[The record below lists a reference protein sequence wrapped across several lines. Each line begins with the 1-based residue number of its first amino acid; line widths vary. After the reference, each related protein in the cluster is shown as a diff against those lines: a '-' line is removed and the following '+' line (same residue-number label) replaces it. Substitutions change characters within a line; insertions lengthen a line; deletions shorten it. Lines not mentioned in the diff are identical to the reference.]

1 MALVD
6 LYNAAFS
13 ASSPLRARVV
23 AATLQ
28 SAYNITT
35 EPADA
40 EHHAAR
46 MTWAHSVFMDPMAK
60 GMQVFFAVI
69 SHHVV
74 LAAIAD
80 NGENL
85 TDDQLQTAVDETVM
99 GMVG

>member
-6 LYNAAFS
+6 LYNAAFD
-13 ASSPLRARVV
+13 ASSPLRTRMI

-40 EHHAAR
+40 PNHVERVA
-46 MTWAHSVFMDPMAK
+46 WAKAVFAEPMAK
-60 GMQVFFAVI
+60 GMQVFFATI
-69 SHHVV
+69 SHHVI
-74 LAAIAD
+74 LAACASMSP
-80 NGENL
+80 L
-85 TDDQLQTAVDETVM
+85 TDDQIQTAVDETVL